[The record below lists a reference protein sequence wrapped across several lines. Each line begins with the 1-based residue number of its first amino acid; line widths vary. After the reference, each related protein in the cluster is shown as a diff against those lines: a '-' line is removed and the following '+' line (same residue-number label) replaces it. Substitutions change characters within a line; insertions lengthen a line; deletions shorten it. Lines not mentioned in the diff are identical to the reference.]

1 MNMKTLAALTIGMLG
16 AGSAL
21 AVPTLQ
27 LDIDGG
33 TYVGGSE
40 ESTVTTS
47 QTFDLWALGRTAAD
61 GNGNPAVSTDNFY
74 YLSIAL
80 LPKEPYSSA
89 DPANLGGVTV
99 NNTSLSNL
107 FGLPLFGNPPLESV
121 DKQDKHLAPHG
132 VFDTYYYQLAFKFDP
147 NSQTTLYNVED
158 GTEKQGES
166 LYKTVF
172 SIDASGL
179 SSGYGLHFDLF
190 TFEDDDKVTISQFAP
205 FSHDAAYCTSL
216 DCDPVE
222 VAEPSTIALF
232 GIGLMSLVAIRRRS
246 SSK

>member
-21 AVPTLQ
+21 AVPSLQ

-33 TYVGGSE
+33 TYVAGSE
-40 ESTVTTS
+40 ESTVTNS
-47 QTFDLWALGRTAAD
+47 PTFDLWALGRVEAD
-61 GNGNPAVSTDNFY
+61 GPSNPAVSTDNFY

-80 LPKEPYSSA
+80 LPRESYSSE

-99 NNTSLSNL
+99 NNTSLLDLLGS
-107 FGLPLFGNPPLESV
+107 PLFGNPPLESV
-121 DKQDKHLAPHG
+121 DNQDKHLAPHG

-147 NSQTTLYNVED
+147 TSQTTLYNVEK
-158 GTEKQGES
+158 GAEKPEES

-172 SIDASGL
+172 SIDASAL
-179 SSGYGLHFDLF
+179 SYGYGLHFDLF
-190 TFEDDDKVTISQFAP
+190 TFEDEDRVTISQFAP

-216 DCDPVE
+216 NCDPVE

-232 GIGLMSLVAIRRRS
+232 GIGLMSLVAFRS
-246 SSK
+246 RAAAQ